1 MATMTNEQ
9 LGQLAREVLAS
20 AEFSKT
26 AAVDGVIKVDAD
38 LWFKY
43 IAEVGKAR
51 REAKY
56 AAERG

>member
-20 AEFSKT
+20 AELTPTSG
-26 AAVDGVIKVDAD
+26 VDGVIQVNAD
-38 LWFKY
+38 LLFKY
-43 IAEVGKAR
+43 FTEQGKTR

>member
-1 MATMTNEQ
+1 MNKEE
-9 LGQLAREVLAS
+9 LAKLAVEVLAS

-51 REAKY
+51 RQAKN
-56 AAERG
+56 AA

>member
-1 MATMTNEQ
+1 MTKEQ
-9 LGQLAREVLAS
+9 LGELAREVLAS

-38 LWFKY
+38 LLFRY
-43 IAEVGKAR
+43 LTEQGRAR

>member
-1 MATMTNEQ
+1 MTMTNEQ

-20 AEFSKT
+20 AELSKT
-26 AAVDGVIKVDAD
+26 SGVDGVITVNAD
-38 LWFKY
+38 LLFRY
-43 IAEVGKAR
+43 LTEQGRAR